1 MFSERTRSR
10 TAVPGP
16 VHNNSNNKRH
26 INVIG
31 NELSALNKRAAREK
45 KNTIAYTISFFKFG
59 TTDIFVLARVLR
71 GVLSSQICF

>member
-31 NELSALNKRAAREK
+31 NELSALNKRAARK
-45 KNTIAYTISFFKFG
+45 KKI
-59 TTDIFVLARVLR
+59 
-71 GVLSSQICF
+71 Q